1 MSTYDFTKVRALVI
15 DDSVFVRR
23 VTKTILRSFGVTS
36 VIEASSGAEALDLLS
51 YAQMDLVICDLEMAP
66 VGGIEFV
73 KRMRRESEQN
83 AFVPVIVMTAHTDAA
98 SIYAARDAGATEFLA
113 KPVSPRALADRI
125 AAVVE
130 RPRPF
135 VRNDSF
141 FGPDRR
147 RRQSPLPGSP
157 QRRVEDGGAGDVARI

>member
-1 MSTYDFTKVRALVI
+1 MSTYDFTKVKVLVV

-23 VTKTILRSFGVTS
+23 VTKTILRSFGVTN
-36 VIEASSGAEALDLLS
+36 VVEASSGAEALELLS
-51 YAQMDLVICDLEMAP
+51 DAQMDLVICDLEMAP

-73 KRMRRESEQN
+73 QRMRRESEQN
-83 AFVPVIVMTAHTDAA
+83 AFVPVIVMTAHTEAN

-113 KPVSPRALADRI
+113 KPVSPRSLADRI
-125 AAVVE
+125 VAVVE

-135 VRNDSF
+135 VRNESF

-147 RRQSPLPGSP
+147 RRQSPLPGAP
-157 QRRVEDGGAGDVARI
+157 QRRVEDAARI